1 MNQLICN
8 LLPYI
13 FKQALRF
20 KSRLCYRLGFLIKYR
35 MPGTLSKP
43 QLLAVQST
51 LFQKEEQIMTPPFP
65 DFQTFRRLCMILQG
79 FYCFSFAIE
88 LFLQQPLLVELFLQT
103 LHIIHIKVNKYYQKL
118 TLLFLRVTSLNVT
131 SCADI
136 FAKVCKSTTN

>member
-1 MNQLICN
+1 MYISVYESFRVQLICN

-13 FKQALRF
+13 LN
-20 KSRLCYRLGFLIKYR
+20 KSLDSDPDPNYLCYSPGFLFKYI
-35 MPGTLSKP
+35 PTG
-43 QLLAVQST
+43 
-51 LFQKEEQIMTPPFP
+51 EQIMTPPLI
-65 DFQTFRRLCMILQG
+65 FRPSVG
-79 FYCFSFAIE
+79 SVWYCKSSIVSLLLE

>member
-1 MNQLICN
+1 
-8 LLPYI
+8 
-13 FKQALRF
+13 
-20 KSRLCYRLGFLIKYR
+20 
-35 MPGTLSKP
+35 
-43 QLLAVQST
+43 
-51 LFQKEEQIMTPPFP
+51 MTPPFP

-136 FAKVCKSTTN
+136 FAKVCKSTTNQYNNKASQLLTTQSTAVLLQESPTRYITNKDNNSQILDFLHVCWITT